1 MNEIMN
7 KIIEEY
13 LKWDITDV
21 SIEYQTDGLT
31 NQNYI
36 IVKDDIKY
44 VVRISGKNAGNLGIN
59 RYAELAAMKAASGI
73 GLGAEVIYFSVET
86 GNMITRYIDGRKWS
100 NEDFETTE
108 NIMRVA
114 ATLKKVHRLP
124 TIPYEFS
131 PYKDIEDRIQFAIQ
145 NHLELPDYLDDLIE
159 KLYTIKQER
168 ETNEQLY
175 RGLCHN
181 DPFSNN
187 FLDDGTVRLI
197 DWEYA
202 GMGDIFFDL
211 SSVCMSFSPA
221 KKEEFAQ
228 IYFGQCD
235 EDKLNS
241 LEQMSFVVL
250 FWNSMWAV
258 LQTQANESNVDYK
271 KMAEQMFLHMK
282 KTYLAKV

>member
-13 LKWDITDV
+13 LKWDIADV

-44 VVRISGKNAGNLGIN
+44 AVRISGKNAGKLGIN
-59 RYAELAAMKAASGI
+59 RSAELAAMKAASGI
-73 GLGAEVIYFSVET
+73 GVGAEVIYFSSET
-86 GNMITRYIDGRKWS
+86 GNMITRYIEGRKWS
-100 NEDFETTE
+100 NEDFETSE
-108 NIMRVA
+108 NIGRVA
-114 ATLKKVHRLP
+114 DTLKKVHRLP

-145 NHLELPDYLDDLIE
+145 NQLELPDYLDRLNA
-159 KLYTIKQER
+159 KLYAITQER
-168 ETNEQLY
+168 ENNEQLY

-187 FLDDGTVRLI
+187 FIDDGTVRLI

-211 SSVCMSFSPA
+211 SSVCMNYSPA
-221 KKEEFAQ
+221 KKEEFVRS
-228 IYFGQCD
+228 YFGHCD
-235 EDKLNS
+235 PDKLNS

-250 FWNSMWAV
+250 YWNAMWAV
-258 LQTQANESNVDYK
+258 LQTQANETNVDYK
-271 KMAEQMFLHMK
+271 KMAEQMFLHLK
-282 KTYLAKV
+282 ITL

>member
-13 LKWDITDV
+13 LKWDIVDV

-44 VVRISGKNAGNLGIN
+44 AVRISGKNAGKLGIN
-59 RYAELAAMKAASGI
+59 RSAELAAMKAASGI
-73 GLGAEVIYFSVET
+73 GVGAEVIYFSAET

-100 NEDFETTE
+100 NEDFETSE
-108 NIMRVA
+108 NIRRVA
-114 ATLKKVHRLP
+114 DTLKKVHRLP

-145 NHLELPDYLDDLIE
+145 NQLELPDYLDKLNA
-159 KLYTIKQER
+159 KLYVIKQER
-168 ETNEQLY
+168 ENNKQLY

-187 FLDDGTVRLI
+187 FIDDGTVRLI

-202 GMGDIFFDL
+202 GMGDTFFDL
-211 SSVCMSFSPA
+211 SSVCMNYSLA
-221 KKEEFAQ
+221 KKEEFVRS
-228 IYFGQCD
+228 YFGHCD
-235 EDKLNS
+235 PDKLNS

-250 FWNSMWAV
+250 YWNAMWAV
-258 LQTQANESNVDYK
+258 LQTQANETNVDYK
-271 KMAEQMFLHMK
+271 KMAEQMFLHLKIM
-282 KTYLAKV
+282 L